1 MSFPTNPRFHGL
13 VLGLVTLAAC
23 SDSGSGRS
31 AGTADELSQAAC
43 DNLSMEA
50 TSVTSVL
57 SKDDAIADALVQADV
72 PNLITLAGP
81 VSYVALGVPRPH
93 TDYGIFVS
101 PPGSVTATST
111 TALTEEYLDA
121 SCPEEGLGDLRLHI
135 HEFEYSILTL
145 EGDGQVWLYFGAA
158 GEPGHE
164 GHGGEGGEGGHGGE
178 HGHGGEGGHGGHLE
192 T

>member
-1 MSFPTNPRFHGL
+1 MYPCSHFL

-23 SDSGSGRS
+23 SDSSSGLS
-31 AGTADELSQAAC
+31 TGMTDGLSQTAC
-43 DNLSMEA
+43 ERLSTEA

-57 SKDDAIADALVQADV
+57 TKDEAIGDALVQADV

-81 VSYVALGVPRPH
+81 VSYLALEVPTPH
-93 TDYGIFVS
+93 TDYGIFVN

-111 TALTEEYLDA
+111 TTLTEEHLDA

-145 EGDGQVWLYFGAA
+145 EGEGQVWLYFGAA
-158 GEPGHE
+158 GEPGHD
-164 GHGGEGGEGGHGGE
+164 GHGGEGGEGGHGGHGGE
-178 HGHGGEGGHGGHLE
+178 HAHGGEGGHGGHLE

>member
-1 MSFPTNPRFHGL
+1 MNPRFHGL

-23 SDSGSGRS
+23 SDSSSGPS
-31 AGTADELSQAAC
+31 AGTADELSQTAC
-43 DNLSMEA
+43 ERLSTEA

-57 SKDDAIADALVQADV
+57 TKDEAIGDALVQADV

-81 VSYVALGVPRPH
+81 VSYLALEVPTPH
-93 TDYGIFVS
+93 TDYGIFVN

-111 TALTEEYLDA
+111 TTLTEEHLDA

-145 EGDGQVWLYFGAA
+145 EGEGQVWLYFGAA
-158 GEPGHE
+158 GEPGHD
-164 GHGGEGGEGGHGGE
+164 GHGGEGGEGGHGGHGGE
-178 HGHGGEGGHGGHLE
+178 HAHGGEGGHGGHLE